1 MEPSDL
7 YGLPLERFVEE
18 RDQLSRELR
27 RQGRRD
33 EAAQVAKLRKP
44 SVVAWAVN
52 QLVRTRR
59 HEVDALLDAGD
70 SLQKAQANLLARRAD
85 ASSLR
90 EAVDAERA
98 AVDQLVDTARG
109 LLGSEGHELSP
120 VKLEQVA
127 ETLQAAALDAGARAR
142 VRDGCLDRELRHIGL
157 GSLGETVPA
166 APSRSR
172 SRSRRETSASRPQ
185 SPQGKQARGRPKG
198 DDGAR
203 ATRLKAAR
211 QDELRARRHAERT
224 ERDMSAARERRD
236 RAAGALQ
243 EAEERLARARAAAD
257 QAAEEHQ
264 RAKQALESI

>member
-18 RDQLSRELR
+18 RNQRSRELR
-27 RQGRRD
+27 REGRRE

-59 HEVDALLDAGD
+59 REIDALLDAGD
-70 SLQKAQANLLARRAD
+70 SLQKAQADLLARRAD

-98 AVDQLVDTARG
+98 AVDQLVHTARG
-109 LLGSEGHELSP
+109 LLSSEGHELSP
-120 VKLEQVA
+120 AKLEQVA
-127 ETLQAAALDAGARAR
+127 ETLHAAALDADARAR

-157 GSLGETVPA
+157 GALGASVTA

-172 SRSRRETSASRPQ
+172 GDTSASRPR
-185 SPQGKQARGRPKG
+185 SGQGRQARGRPKD

-203 ATRLKAAR
+203 AARLKAAR
-211 QDELRARRHAERT
+211 QGELRARRHAERT

-236 RAAGALQ
+236 RAVVALQ
-243 EAEERLARARAAAD
+243 DAEERFARARAAAEE
-257 QAAEEHQ
+257 AAREHQ
-264 RAKQALESI
+264 RAKQELESI